1 LTPTAFEQLMVPRF
15 NVLEQALTPGCLTL
29 TWVSP
34 NIEEYC
40 QNVFKEL
47 ENLDLVLRRA
57 NDLVTYRIE
66 AVLNDMSN
74 LVLCEIND
82 EEPIS
87 ADDFLEKTN
96 DLCTHG
102 ALMLQSKS
110 HNIEE
115 ATEELIELLY
125 PEYKNNI
132 DMENEDEEDN
142 NADLEETRNS
152 HNALRNNHEGSTNK
166 SESKLAVTQE
176 ARAARKR
183 REARIAMQ
191 ETANELFNY
200 FNHKNV
206 DAIIKLVRTT
216 LERLR
221 KRINSS
227 QTLLRFVD
235 SKEKLKKEIP
245 VFKCFAILAIP
256 NIAMQPTLDEVQQML
271 NKAVQSVINVSKNVT
286 QWTKGRKTLKKKDQS
301 RRETVANIDT
311 GVAGG
316 DLAAADPNG
325 ENGLER
331 PGSPANSTMVV
342 QKNYLK
348 AVSEN
353 KDISKMISL
362 LSTCISS
369 MKKDVLTAIDRF
381 KEYQFIWEKDRE
393 EDLKEFLQQEPRVSE
408 FEAKIR
414 AFQQLSIE
422 INSKPEYES
431 IGAIALVT
439 EMLKLGLTSEIHLW
453 KTCYGEACNKKYKK
467 EINEIS
473 VFIEESFK
481 KLQRE
486 IKDLDD
492 IRLAMAALKDLRDN
506 EIRIDMT
513 ILPIEECYAM
523 LQKHEIEV
531 PREEI
536 ERCDTLR
543 YNWQKLL
550 QLSSQTSSN
559 LLEIQPLY
567 KDGLKNDVKEFV
579 KQCDKFYSD
588 YNKVSLFYF
597 ISFLIFKSKFNFK
610 KSS

>member
-1 LTPTAFEQLMVPRF
+1 
-15 NVLEQALTPGCLTL
+15 
-29 TWVSP
+29 
-34 NIEEYC
+34 
-40 QNVFKEL
+40 
-47 ENLDLVLRRA
+47 
-57 NDLVTYRIE
+57 
-66 AVLNDMSN
+66 
-74 LVLCEIND
+74 
-82 EEPIS
+82 
-87 ADDFLEKTN
+87 
-96 DLCTHG
+96 
-102 ALMLQSKS
+102 
-110 HNIEE
+110 
-115 ATEELIELLY
+115 
-125 PEYKNNI
+125 
-132 DMENEDEEDN
+132 
-142 NADLEETRNS
+142 
-152 HNALRNNHEGSTNK
+152 
-166 SESKLAVTQE
+166 
-176 ARAARKR
+176 
-183 REARIAMQ
+183 
-191 ETANELFNY
+191 
-200 FNHKNV
+200 
-206 DAIIKLVRTT
+206 
-216 LERLR
+216 
-221 KRINSS
+221 
-227 QTLLRFVD
+227 
-235 SKEKLKKEIP
+235 
-245 VFKCFAILAIP
+245 
-256 NIAMQPTLDEVQQML
+256 MQPSLDEVQQML

-286 QWTKGRKTLKKKDQS
+286 QWTKGKKALKKKDS
-301 RRETVANIDT
+301 IRRETITNIDAAGT
-311 GVAGG
+311 ATTTTVAGTGGVG
-316 DLAAADPNG
+316 DSPVTLAAELTT
-325 ENGLER
+325 ENVER
-331 PGSPANSTMVV
+331 PGSPATSTMIV

-353 KDISKMISL
+353 KDITKMISL

-369 MKKDVLTAIDRF
+369 TKKDVLTAIERF

-393 EDLKEFLQQEPRVSE
+393 EELKEFLQQEPRVSE
-408 FEAKIR
+408 FDAKIR
-414 AFQQLSIE
+414 GFQQLSVE
-422 INSKPEYES
+422 INSKAEYES

-473 VFIEESFK
+473 VFIDESFK

-567 KDGLKNDVKEFV
+567 KDGLKNDVKEFI

-588 YNKVSLFYF
+588 YNKV
-597 ISFLIFKSKFNFK
+597 IAFL
-610 KSS
+610 